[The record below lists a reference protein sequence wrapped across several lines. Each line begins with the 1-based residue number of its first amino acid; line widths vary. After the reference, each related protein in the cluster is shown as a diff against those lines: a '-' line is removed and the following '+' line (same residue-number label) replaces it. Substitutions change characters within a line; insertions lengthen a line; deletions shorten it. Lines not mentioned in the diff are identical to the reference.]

1 MVLGH
6 VVGQAPT
13 SIKDHGV
20 IDNEKKKKNGPDVV
34 SAPTVGDGTTYEV
47 RQ

>member
-1 MVLGH
+1 VVLGH

-20 IDNEKKKKNGPDVV
+20 IDNEKKKNGPDVV

>member
-20 IDNEKKKKNGPDVV
+20 IDNEKEKKNEPDVV

>member
-20 IDNEKKKKNGPDVV
+20 IDNEEKNSKRPDVV
-34 SAPTVGDGTTYEV
+34 
-47 RQ
+47 

>member
-20 IDNEKKKKNGPDVV
+20 IDNEKKYDLMWSQHRQ
-34 SAPTVGDGTTYEV
+34 SAMV
-47 RQ
+47 RHTRLDN